1 MYTILLQNKARV
13 FKQLVLQD
21 IVQIYSMQRVTEKS
35 YEELMTKLLDRMI
48 QFYETLASDQSA
60 LQKLGK
66 YGGRAEIYKTQLRK
80 DLEHS
85 AEETARQIMKQ
96 LPKEKTS
103 LSSVNQL
110 IQSTRAVLNRRM
122 DALSNQLAASTL
134 QMNHYMLLWDYQ
146 NLGHTHYC
154 VLSEG
159 NSCEDC
165 QALTGQRLPISQA
178 CAGQNFPPMH
188 PNCRCRIGILDEENR
203 IVSLIGKGQTQ
214 ELDPNDK
221 TNKKWL
227 DGLSDALNAASLIPG
242 LDTFTNLA
250 SIPVD
255 LARGDSVSAGLSA
268 LGVVPVVGEVADAAK
283 LAKMADKAVDA
294 AKVAK
299 TAKSGKSI
307 IKATKKS
314 SALKSVDTLPS
325 NIQKSAKSFFKGSSN
340 NYNSYSVIK
349 NKNNTY
355 TIKMENPGKVPGS
368 KAVYNKIV
376 DSNGK
381 TIKVYKDTFDPLGNL
396 VHRKDK

>member
-1 MYTILLQNKARV
+1 MGAG
-13 FKQLVLQD
+13 
-21 IVQIYSMQRVTEKS
+21 KS
-35 YEELMTKLLDRMI
+35 GNFGNTKG
-48 QFYETLASDQSA
+48 S
-60 LQKLGK
+60 
-66 YGGRAEIYKTQLRK
+66 
-80 DLEHS
+80 
-85 AEETARQIMKQ
+85 
-96 LPKEKTS
+96 S
-103 LSSVNQL
+103 L
-110 IQSTRAVLNRRM
+110 
-122 DALSNQLAASTL
+122 DALSN
-134 QMNHYMLLWDYQ
+134 LL
-146 NLGHTHYC
+146 T
-154 VLSEG
+154 
-159 NSCEDC
+159 
-165 QALTGQRLPISQA
+165 
-178 CAGQNFPPMH
+178 
-188 PNCRCRIGILDEENR
+188 
-203 IVSLIGKGQTQ
+203 
-214 ELDPNDK
+214 
-221 TNKKWL
+221 
-227 DGLSDALNAASLIPG
+227 AASLIPG

-255 LARGDSVSAGLSA
+255 LARGDFLSAGLSA
-268 LGVVPVVGEVADAAK
+268 IGAIPFVGEVADVAK
-283 LAKMADKAVDA
+283 YADKGIDIAKTVDKASDA

-314 SALKSVDTLPS
+314 SALKSVDKLPS